1 MTVCDLDRLVRIV
14 TDVLKRIEM
23 CPLPGRY
30 LWEYIGYTCR
40 REKIVSTTVYLH
52 EPEWLTTG
60 ESRRQREAVIS
71 CLRRVLGRSFHEEVF
86 MPEGKLVRIDPSFK
100 LSDTPLRIRLEIFYN
115 LSLETRGRDYLFFL
129 AKLVFGDVRA
139 AAFVESAGDS
149 VLPYHVALTFDGESG
164 RFIELKFYRKQAGD
178 SGAFSGETFSSDC
191 KLLVRKDYSP
201 CSLEPNE
208 PGGRRLMPV
217 WFNHLNDCGLSMKYI
232 AFENGKHGK
241 TAAVKY
247 YFFNER
253 WKDGEIGL

>member
-14 TDVLKRIEM
+14 PDVRKRIEM

-100 LSDTPLRIRLEIFYN
+100 LSDTPLRLRLEIFYN

-201 CSLEPNE
+201 SSLGVIKAGAQCSA
-208 PGGRRLMPV
+208 PV
-217 WFNHLNDCGLSMKYI
+217 SSKLLKEFGLSMKYV
-232 AFENGKHGK
+232 AMENGSPGK
-241 TAAVKY
+241 PEAVKY

-253 WKDGEIGL
+253 WKDGKSGL